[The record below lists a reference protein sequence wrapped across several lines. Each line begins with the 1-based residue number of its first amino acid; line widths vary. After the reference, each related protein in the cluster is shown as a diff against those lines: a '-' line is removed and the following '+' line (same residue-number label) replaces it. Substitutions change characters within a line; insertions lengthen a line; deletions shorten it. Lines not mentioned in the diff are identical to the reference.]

1 VRFRT
6 DGVRSSTRARPSS
19 GVRPRDRRKHYKR
32 IIVTTRA
39 KAIGTAAVLLLATV
53 GCAPGTPDEDSWRAD
68 ATRAVGDVAS
78 AVQTAQLALAQSEA
92 GHLSHAYLQ
101 SVLVD
106 AERTGGMA
114 AQTLS
119 SVQPPDGERQRSS
132 EVLDTLDKATGLVT
146 DARIAVDARESE
158 QYAELVTDL
167 RRTAEDLQHL
177 ESTLEH
183 PPS

>member
-1 VRFRT
+1 MTPKVRAVP
-6 DGVRSSTRARPSS
+6 DGRRPEQYSGSTVLRGEAVGP
-19 GVRPRDRRKHYKR
+19 RKHYKR

-39 KAIGTAAVLLLATV
+39 KAIGTAAVLLLAMV

-119 SVQPPDGERQRSS
+119 SVQPPDGERERSS
-132 EVLDTLDKATGLVT
+132 DVLDTLNMIRKIGVPELEDQLVST
-146 DARIAVDARESE
+146 VE
-158 QYAELVTDL
+158 AELEKNVSKPQFGEVGE
-167 RRTAEDLQHL
+167 R
-177 ESTLEH
+177 
-183 PPS
+183 P